1 VHQVPARR
9 TRRARRARRTRRA
22 RRRRGARLVE
32 AGSLGAA
39 AEQGDRAAG
48 IAAVSV
54 GQPDRD
60 LGEALPQVALM
71 GWAGLP

>member
-1 VHQVPARR
+1 MHQAPARR
-9 TRRARRARRTRRA
+9 SPAAARRAPGR
-22 RRRRGARLVE
+22 

-39 AEQGDRAAG
+39 AEQRDRAAG

-54 GQPDRD
+54 RQPDRD
-60 LGEALPQVALM
+60 LGEALPQVALV